1 MTAGRPAARPA
12 SSARTGVLVMAHG
25 TPSTLDQVEA
35 FYTSIRRGRPPTGE
49 QLADLRRRYTAIGGT
64 SPLAARTRAQV
75 AALAARLDAE
85 VPGRYVVRFGAKHT
99 APSIEEA
106 ATDLATAGP
115 ERVVGLVLAPHR
127 SSLGSEEYLARA
139 GRALASAPGAPPLL
153 PVRQWHDR
161 PGFAELWAARVR
173 AALAGMDVPAGGQV
187 EVVFTAHSLPQRT
200 VAEGDPY
207 TDQVAASAAAAAAA
221 AGVAHWRVAWQSAGR
236 TADPWIGPDL
246 LTLLRQL
253 AESGTA
259 GVVVCPL
266 GFVADHL
273 EVLYDLDIE
282 ARSVA
287 EGWGLRFAR
296 AASLN
301 DDPGLIAVLAD
312 AVRQAETAPRT
323 PSSGGSSG
331 D

>member
-12 SSARTGVLVMAHG
+12 SEARTGVLVMAHG

-85 VPGRYVVRFGAKHT
+85 VPGRYVVRFGAKHA

-106 ATDLATAGP
+106 ATDLAVAGP

-139 GRALASAPGAPPLL
+139 GRALACAPGAPPFL

-161 PGFAELWAARVR
+161 PGFAELWAVRVR
-173 AALAGMDVPAGGQV
+173 AALAGVGVPVGQQV
-187 EVVFTAHSLPQRT
+187 EVVFTAHSLPERT

-207 TDQVAASAAAAAAA
+207 TEQVAASAAAVAAA

-236 TADPWIGPDL
+236 TADRWIGPDL
-246 LTLLRQL
+246 STLLRQL
-253 AESGTA
+253 AGSGTA

-273 EVLYDLDIE
+273 EVLYDLDVE

-287 EGWGLRFAR
+287 EGCGLRFAR

-312 AVRQAETAPRT
+312 AVRQAETAPLAPT
-323 PSSGGSSG
+323 SGGSSG
-331 D
+331 G